1 MSGPPPSFLS
11 FPPSFSSF
19 PNLEE
24 LAGPSQGDSSSK
36 HEHEKRKKK
45 KDHSSSKEHPSRH
58 KKDSDRKREKEHR
71 KYKHTKDGE
80 YRKRDEER
88 HEEAYRRDTGASL
101 RDGFYSDRR
110 GDPLNIQFGGLHAGD
125 IPKYHIVGRSRH
137 VLGLPASLVVHHR
150 AGKGIEI
157 GPSNY
162 RKISGL
168 TDPGARALLA
178 KPPSRRILPSSNT
191 KYEEVDGFIRLPSGK
206 RRAEES
212 YRSITRDDGNNSDS
226 SSSSR
231 DEDMDTSEDE
241 GYAITLTAHQE
252 LLKSLEQDLTANRKS
267 VDKWVSLLD
276 HTLSTIPVISK
287 NATKARSEISIAI
300 LSRAIAADPQ
310 NGKSK
315 ILRLMY
321 LKAGE
326 ETWHESKLRFEWE
339 DALKVGGIE
348 IQMEWLEWRIR
359 KGNNG
364 IEGVVESARK
374 VLASLGAGEEG
385 DIGRVRVFWRIV
397 TVIKN
402 AGYAERAMA
411 MFQAQAE
418 LTFNVPKKLSK
429 MSLETQLDELEEF
442 WDSEVPRAGEDGAN
456 GWSSWHSSK
465 ESQQSRQSPTR
476 QNFVEE
482 PTIPD
487 LDPYRE
493 WAKQELP
500 SCRTLR
506 LPTRSDSDTQ
516 DPYSTILFSDVRP
529 LLLNLTSERAK
540 DAFRL
545 AWLSVLGLHVPGFS
559 LATSHELDW
568 DDRWNLDYLTNTHYL
583 NSIFPADSNRNKLAT
598 DSVAGV
604 VIGREREYSSPF
616 GPVQCWTRGVSG
628 PLDLTSAEP
637 GKTSRRGL
645 WTAGDVV
652 GVNETVVRRIFASLG
667 FGQNDEEWHAL
678 TLAFEVALNPKNAV
692 KMSKSFLSSNQTSL
706 PLWRCHAQL
715 EQLRGRPDEARKIY
729 QTLLV
734 ASKPNASQH
743 ETGVLW
749 WNWAEMEWLAGDDQQ
764 ALNAI
769 LKSVGMQ
776 GVSSGVTVLR
786 AKRAL
791 EDLAHSSGTENSWK
805 AREAWIKLAALLELL
820 TGGQPGTISA
830 TFDKFATVNHEHA
843 VQESLATSSLLML
856 YYYGFILKRPM
867 PPLLLRERAHAAFE
881 MYPNNSIIL
890 GLLLEAEKGQ
900 GVWGRVRALSGGND
914 GKSKDVARR
923 IEEVWVAGWDK
934 SRWLGEV
941 ERTRNGLATAV
952 EHERTR
958 SSPVIWRIYIE
969 FEIRVNDLQRAK
981 KLVFRAI
988 GECPL
993 AKDLYLLAF
1002 GPLRGVF
1009 TTHELNGLADT
1020 MAERGIRL
1028 CQGLEELVDNVEDGP
1043 RGDNEGSEDEIEYNA
1058 REYRRLLPY

>member
-1 MSGPPPSFLS
+1 MSDPPPSFSS

-19 PNLEE
+19 PDLEE
-24 LAGPSQGDSSSK
+24 LAGPRQGESSSK
-36 HEHEKRKKK
+36 HAHEKRKKK
-45 KDHSSSKEHPSRH
+45 KGHSSSKEHRH
-58 KKDSDRKREKEHR
+58 KKDSDRKREKEQR
-71 KYKHTKDGE
+71 KSKHAKDGDNR
-80 YRKRDEER
+80 RKDEEQ
-88 HEEAYRRDTGASL
+88 HEEFHRRDTGTS
-101 RDGFYSDRR
+101 RDHFYSDRR
-110 GDPLNIQFGGLHAGD
+110 GDPLNIQFGSLHAGD

-150 AGKGIEI
+150 AGKGVEI

-162 RKISGL
+162 RKISSL
-168 TDPGARALLA
+168 ADPGARTLLA
-178 KPPSRRILPSSNT
+178 KPPSRRILASSNT

-206 RRAEES
+206 RRAEDS

-226 SSSSR
+226 SSPSR
-231 DEDMDTSEDE
+231 DEDMDSSGEE

-252 LLKSLEQDLTANRKS
+252 LLKSLEQVLTVNPQS
-267 VDKWVSLLD
+267 IDKWVSLLD
-276 HTLSTIPVISK
+276 HTLSTIPVTSK
-287 NATKARSEISIAI
+287 NATKARSEISVSI
-300 LSRAIAADPQ
+300 LSRALAADPQ
-310 NGKSK
+310 NAKNK
-315 ILRLMY
+315 ILRFMY

-364 IEGVVESARK
+364 VDGVVESARR
-374 VLASLGAGEEG
+374 VLADLRAGEEG
-385 DIGRVRVFWRIV
+385 DIGKVRVFWRV
-397 TVIKN
+397 ATVIKN
-402 AGYAERAMA
+402 AGFAERAMA

-418 LTFNVPKKLSK
+418 LTFHIPKKLSR
-429 MSLETQLDELEEF
+429 MSLDAQLDELEEF
-442 WDSEVPRAGEDGAN
+442 WDSEVPRVGEDGAS

-465 ESQQSRQSPTR
+465 ESQQSTISKTIP
-476 QNFVEE
+476 EE
-482 PTIPD
+482 STIPD

-506 LPTRSDSDTQ
+506 LPTRSDSDTL
-516 DPYSTILFSDVRP
+516 DPYSTILFSDIRP
-529 LLLNLTSERAK
+529 MLLNLTSERAK

-568 DDRWNLDYLTNTHYL
+568 DDRWNLDYLTNVHYL
-583 NSIFPADSNRNKLAT
+583 NSIFPADTSRNKLTT

-616 GPVQCWTRGVSG
+616 GPVRCWTRGVSG

-645 WTAGDVV
+645 WTSDDVAS
-652 GVNETVVRRIFASLG
+652 VNEAVVRRIFAFLRL
-667 FGQNDEEWHAL
+667 GQNDEEWHAL
-678 TLAFEVALNPKNAV
+678 ALAFEAALSPKNAV
-692 KMSKSFLSSNQTSL
+692 KMSKSFLASNQTSL

-729 QTLLV
+729 QTILV

-743 ETGVLW
+743 EIGVLW

-764 ALNAI
+764 ALNVV

-776 GVSSGVTVLR
+776 GVTSGITVLR

-791 EDLAHSSGTENSWK
+791 EDLAHSSRTETSWK
-805 AREAWIKLAALLELL
+805 AQEAWIKLTALLELL
-820 TGGQPGTISA
+820 TGGQPETISA
-830 TFDKFATVNHEHA
+830 TFDKFATINHEHA

-856 YYYGFILKRPM
+856 YCYGFILKRPM
-867 PPLLLRERAHAAFE
+867 PPVLLRERAHAAFE
-881 MYPNNSIIL
+881 MYSNNSIIL

-900 GVWGRVRALSGGND
+900 GVWGRMRALLGGND
-914 GKSKDVARR
+914 GKAKDVARR
-923 IEEVWVAGWDK
+923 IEEVWVAGWEK

-981 KLVFRAI
+981 KLVFRAV

-1009 TTHELNGLADT
+1009 TARELNGLADT
-1020 MAERGIRL
+1020 MAERGLRL
-1028 CQGLEELVDNVEDGP
+1028 CQGLEEVVDTVEDGP